1 MALFE
6 DYDAYDGL
14 GLAELVS
21 RAEVTPDDLMDTAM
35 ARVASQNP
43 KINAFS
49 SLFEARARNDIR
61 AGLPAGPFRGVP
73 FALKDLFMHF
83 SGEITG
89 NGSKFWEG
97 AVAAHDSELFA
108 RYRRAGFAIFGKTTT
123 PELGLGPATESRAC
137 GITRNP
143 WNFGVTPGGSSGGAG
158 AAVAAGIL
166 PLAHAS
172 DSGGSTRIPASCC
185 GLFGLKPTRGRM
197 PMGPDR
203 GESSG
208 GFGTA
213 HAVTRSVRDSA
224 ALLDATAGP
233 DLGAPY
239 GIAPP
244 ARHWLDEVGA
254 NPGRLRIAVWSEP
267 PEGIALHQDCARAL
281 EDAAALCRDLGHLVD
296 ATPPAVDIAA
306 VDRSGVAV
314 MASSTRVLIDARAA
328 ELGRAP
334 GPEDLEATAW
344 ALYEAADRFKASDY
358 GKALAAAHRAGRQL
372 AAFQADWDLVLMPTL
387 AQPPV
392 AVGTIGPSD
401 VNSDGSRPRSRAFS
415 PFCSLANRTGVPAAS
430 VPLYWNAEGLPI
442 GVQFLARFGDEST
455 LFRLAAQL
463 EAARPWAQ
471 RRPSTWVSPTFRGRA
486 P

>member
-1 MALFE
+1 MAEFA
-6 DYDAYDGL
+6 DYDGYDGL
-14 GLAELVS
+14 GLAELVLRGDVS
-21 RAEVTPDDLMDTAM
+21 PDDLMDTAM
-35 ARVASQNP
+35 ARVAVRNP

-49 SLFEARARNDIR
+49 ALFESRARGDIR
-61 AGLPAGPFRGVP
+61 TGLPRGPFHGVP
-73 FALKDLFMHF
+73 FALKDLFMHYE
-83 SGEITG
+83 GEVTG
-89 NGSKFWEG
+89 NGSRFFAD
-97 AVAAHDSELFA
+97 AVSTHDSELFT

-123 PELGLGPATESRAC
+123 PEAGLGPVTESRAC

-143 WNFGVTPGGSSGGAG
+143 WDLTVTSGGSSGGAA

-224 ALLDATAGP
+224 ALLDATAGS

-244 ARHWLDEVGA
+244 SRPWLDEVGA
-254 NPGRLRIAVWSEP
+254 EPGRLRIAIWSDP
-267 PEGIALHQDCARAL
+267 LDGVSLHPDCARAL
-281 EDAAALCRDLGHLVD
+281 DDAATLCRELGHVVD
-296 ATPPAVDIAA
+296 ATPPALDMSA
-306 VDRSGVAV
+306 VDRNGIAV
-314 MASSTRVLIDARAA
+314 MAASTRLLIDRRASK
-328 ELGRAP
+328 LGRSP
-334 GPEDLEATAW
+334 GPDDLEPTART
-344 ALYEAADRFKASDY
+344 LYEAADRFTAFDY
-358 GKALAAAHRAGRQL
+358 GKALATAHQAGRQL
-372 AAFQADWDLVLMPTL
+372 AAFQANWDLVLMPTL
-387 AQPPV
+387 AQPPL
-392 AVGTIGPSD
+392 AVGTIGSSD
-401 VNSDGSRPRSRAFS
+401 VNSDGTRPRSRAFN

-430 VPLYWNAEGLPI
+430 VPLFWNSEGLPI
-442 GVQFLARFGDEST
+442 GVQFMARFGDEAT

-463 EAARPWAQ
+463 EEARPWAQ
-471 RRPSTWVSPTFRGRA
+471 RRPSV
-486 P
+486 